1 MKKMTTI
8 LKLLYQST
16 LIPSYIYKSNEK
28 IHSFPEQESYILPPV
43 EYTKKMM
50 QSSKKISY
58 LSTSFFAYYGVIK
71 IKNMTDSSI
80 IVGPVSQIHYSK
92 DTLRTMKKEFVIS
105 EHNSMQFD
113 DFFKAIPPMQLQ
125 QFLNHLVT
133 IHFLINEEEIKYI
146 DLIELGSE
154 NISIKTKQTKNIYEK
169 KEISYF
175 NNSYDVETRML
186 KYVEL
191 GNKEGLDQ
199 FIEQPFITH
208 EGVMA
213 RDNLRQAKNTSI
225 VTITLITRAAIRGG
239 LDTEAAFQL
248 SDLYIQQVE
257 QLTSLES
264 IQNLSQEVLYHFTK
278 KVAEVK
284 FSLTDNPDLKK
295 ITQYIM
301 KNTNQMITVNNIA
314 EHFGYSRTHL
324 SSKFKKEMGIKLS
337 SFITVCKL
345 EEAKNLLLYTNKSI
359 SNISNYLCFSSQ
371 SHFQTVFKKNYG
383 ITPVSFRKKMR
394 IELN

>member
-1 MKKMTTI
+1 MKNIMTI

-16 LIPSYIYKSNEK
+16 LIPSYIYISGER
-28 IHSFPEQESYILPPV
+28 IHSFPEQESYMLPPV
-43 EYTKKMM
+43 EYTKKMVK
-50 QSSKKISY
+50 SKKEITY

-71 IKNMTDSSI
+71 VKDRTDTLI

-105 EHNSMQFD
+105 EQNSIQFD

-125 QFLNHLVT
+125 QFLNHLVI
-133 IHFLINEEEIKYI
+133 IHFLINEEEIKYT
-146 DLIELGSE
+146 DLIELESE
-154 NISIKTKQTKNIYEK
+154 NISIKTKQTENVYEK

-175 NNSYDVETRML
+175 NNSYNVETRML

-191 GNKEGLDQ
+191 GNREGLNQ
-199 FIEQPFITH
+199 FIERPFITH

-239 LDTEAAFQL
+239 LDTEVAFQM

-257 QLTSLES
+257 QLTTLES
-264 IQNLSQEVLYHFTK
+264 IQNLSQEVLFHFTK
-278 KVAEVK
+278 KVAEAK
-284 FSLTDNPDLKK
+284 FSITDNPDLKK

-301 KNTNQMITVNNIA
+301 KNTNQIITVNNIA
-314 EHFGYSRTHL
+314 DHFGYSRTHL
-324 SSKFKKEMGIKLS
+324 SSKFKKEMGINLN

-359 SNISNYLCFSSQ
+359 SDISNYLCFSSQ

-383 ITPVSFRKKMR
+383 ITPASFRKKNGP
-394 IELN
+394 I